1 MLFDVYSQEVESLN
15 ISLPDDCISECL
27 QRTMEMSSAEKDVDS
42 DEKRK
47 LRHFFH
53 KLAVKIMLL
62 FAFIKLHRVNFI
74 SKICSKQFL
83 SLTVAYNAV

>member
-27 QRTMEMSSAEKDVDS
+27 QRTMEMSSAEKVVGS

-53 KLAVKIMLL
+53 KLAVKIMFL
-62 FAFIKLHRVNFI
+62 FSL
-74 SKICSKQFL
+74 L
-83 SLTVAYNAV
+83 SLHKASSSEFSQQTIFHTWKFP